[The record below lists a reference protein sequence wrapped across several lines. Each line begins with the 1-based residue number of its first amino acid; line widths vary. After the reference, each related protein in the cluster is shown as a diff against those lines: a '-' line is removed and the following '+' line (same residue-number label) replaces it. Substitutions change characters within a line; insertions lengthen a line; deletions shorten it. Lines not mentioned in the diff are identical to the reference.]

1 MPSVRPSAF
10 FVAVQAAWA
19 VLQQNAMRSLLTLA
33 VCSLGTAGVIVAGVM
48 GQAQLAEMDVK
59 MQMLGGGLIVVSPS
73 KVPGYP
79 GRLLQL
85 EHFISL
91 VPEDGAELQSAV
103 PQLRR
108 VVPVA
113 ARNATL
119 RVEQTTSRI
128 RLIGTTSNYLNLRG
142 FQLAKGRFFT
152 PEDAR
157 QRVIVLG
164 DGVAHE
170 LFPFGVATGDV
181 AQLNGQP
188 YEVIGVLKPQGVNF
202 AGEDEDHQAFIPID
216 AYQIRVANRPWLHFL
231 YLQVGPQT
239 DSAPIVA
246 TVNAV
251 LRARHGRF
259 QGQVDDIVVRDLA
272 DLSAQQSGL
281 QTTALWAV
289 SATSVLLLTVGVI
302 GIATLMLLVV
312 RQRRAEIGLRR
323 ALGATPWDICLQFF
337 LEGTSL
343 ASFGV
348 AGGLVL
354 GILVA
359 LVVARFSTVSIFL
372 FPSIGSFP
380 PWRRWSAW
388 GRAPSLAYCQR
399 SPQPGWSPLPRCD
412 NEFTIGRAA
421 VMSQHPVPQ
430 FLLTL
435 VVGLWLG
442 GLTFYAGIVVPIG
455 TEIVGGTEQGFV
467 TQRVTNWLNALGV
480 VAKASAHS

>member
-1 MPSVRPSAF
+1 MPGVRPSAV

-19 VLQQNAMRSLLTLA
+19 VLKQNALRSLLTLS

-48 GQAQLAEMDVK
+48 GQAQLVEMQVK
-59 MQMLGGGLIVVSPS
+59 MQTLGGGLIVVSPN

-79 GRLLQL
+79 GRVRQL
-85 EHFISL
+85 EHFLAL
-91 VPEDGAELQSAV
+91 VPEDGDALQETV
-103 PQLRR
+103 PQLQR

-113 ARNATL
+113 ARTATL

-128 RLIGTTSNYLNLRG
+128 RLIGTSPNYFTLRG

-152 PEDAR
+152 ADDVR

-164 DGVAHE
+164 DGVARE
-170 LFPFGVATGDV
+170 LFPYGVSVGDV

-188 YEVIGVLKPQGVNF
+188 YQVLGLLKPQGVNF

-216 AYQIRVANRPWLHFL
+216 TYQTRLANRPWLHFL
-231 YLQVGPQT
+231 YLQIGPQT
-239 DSAPIVA
+239 DSASVVA
-246 TVNAV
+246 NINTV
-251 LRARHGRF
+251 LRARHGRS

-343 ASFGV
+343 ASLGV
-348 AGGLVL
+348 LGGLIL

-359 LVVARFSTVSIFL
+359 MVVVNFS
-372 FPSIGSFP
+372 
-380 PWRRWSAW
+380 A
-388 GRAPSLAYCQR
+388 APISVDWQ
-399 SPQPGWSPLPRCD
+399 LPAL
-412 NEFTIGRAA
+412 AA
-421 VMSQHPVPQ
+421 VVS
-430 FLLTL
+430 
-435 VVGLWLG
+435 LG
-442 GLTFYAGIVVPIG
+442 
-455 TEIVGGTEQGFV
+455 
-467 TQRVTNWLNALGV
+467 
-480 VAKASAHS
+480 ASAAACLLPAISAARLEPAAALRQ

>member
-1 MPSVRPSAF
+1 MRPSAVV
-10 FVAVQAAWA
+10 VAVQAAWA
-19 VLQQNAMRSLLTLA
+19 VLKQNAVRSLLTLA

-48 GQAQLAEMDVK
+48 GQAQLAEMEVK
-59 MQMLGGGLIVVSPS
+59 MQMLGGGLIVVSPN
-73 KVPGYP
+73 KVPAYP
-79 GRLLQL
+79 GRARQL

-91 VPEDGAELQSAV
+91 IPEDGAALQAAV
-103 PQLRR
+103 PQLQR
-108 VVPVA
+108 VVPVT
-113 ARNATL
+113 ARTATL
-119 RVEQTTSRI
+119 RVEQTTSRM
-128 RLIGTTSNYLNLRG
+128 RLIGTSPDYFTLRG

-152 PEDAR
+152 PEDVR

-164 DGVAHE
+164 DGVARE
-170 LFPFGVATGDV
+170 LFPYGVAVGDV

-188 YEVIGVLKPQGVNF
+188 YEVLGLLKRQGVNF

-216 AYQIRVANRPWLHFL
+216 TYQTRLANRPWLNFL
-231 YLQVGPQT
+231 YLQVAPKA
-239 DSAPIVA
+239 DSSPVVA
-246 TVNAV
+246 AVNSV

-343 ASFGV
+343 ASLGV

-354 GILVA
+354 GLLVA
-359 LVVARFSTVSIFL
+359 LVVVNFSALPISVDWQL
-372 FPSIGSFP
+372 P
-380 PWRRWSAW
+380 A
-388 GRAPSLAYCQR
+388 LA
-399 SPQPGWSPLPRCD
+399 
-412 NEFTIGRAA
+412 AA
-421 VMSQHPVPQ
+421 VS
-430 FLLTL
+430 
-435 VVGLWLG
+435 LG
-442 GLTFYAGIVVPIG
+442 
-455 TEIVGGTEQGFV
+455 
-467 TQRVTNWLNALGV
+467 
-480 VAKASAHS
+480 ASAAACLLPAISAARLEPAAALRQ